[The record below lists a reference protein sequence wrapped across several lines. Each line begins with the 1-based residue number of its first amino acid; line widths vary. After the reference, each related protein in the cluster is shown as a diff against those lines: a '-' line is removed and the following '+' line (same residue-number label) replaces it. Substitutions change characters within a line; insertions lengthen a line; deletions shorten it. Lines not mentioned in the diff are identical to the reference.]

1 MDIFLE
7 TYDLTKLNP
16 EKIKNMSRTIAS
28 NEIGSIILKSHNK
41 QKFQNQMASQVRY
54 TRHLRGKNDS
64 PSKTLPEIENT

>member
-54 TRHLRGKNDS
+54 TRHLK
-64 PSKTLPEIENT
+64 